1 MHERQLNTIHNR
13 SVKSLKKFTQIT
25 MMLLLVIAIITGCS
39 TGNETAKK
47 NENGAQTQKSDFP
60 VKIKDASGK
69 EITIDKKPG
78 KIVSLIPSNTEI
90 LFALGLEKEVAGVS
104 DFDNYPEAA
113 AKKTKI
119 GGMEFNVEKIVGLK
133 PDLVLAHESGMA
145 AAKDGLKQLEDAG
158 ITVFVVNDATNFED
172 TYDSI
177 DTIAEVTG
185 TESKGDKLVKSMKD
199 DLEDIQ
205 EKAETVKEKK
215 KVWVEISPSP
225 EIYTAGKGTFIDEML
240 QAINA
245 ENAAGSLDGWAKV
258 SEEQPVAYNP
268 DVVVTT
274 YGYYTEKPK
283 EQVMARQAWKDVTAV
298 KNKNIYDVHSDK
310 VTRPGPRLIEGVEEL
325 AQAIYP
331 EVFKK

>member
-1 MHERQLNTIHNR
+1 
-13 SVKSLKKFTQIT
+13 

-39 TGNETAKK
+39 TANETADQ
-47 NENGAQTQKSDFP
+47 NGKGSQTVQSDFP
-60 VKIKDASGK
+60 LKVKDASGK
-69 EITIDKKPG
+69 EVTIDEQPK

-90 LFALGLEKEVAGVS
+90 LFALGLEKEVVGVS

-145 AAKDGLKQLEDAG
+145 TAKDGLKQLEDAG
-158 ITVFVVNDATNFED
+158 IAVFVVKDATNFDD

-177 DTIAEVTG
+177 DTISEVTG
-185 TESKGDKLVKSMKD
+185 TESKGDEIIKGMKD
-199 DLEDIQ
+199 DLADIED
-205 EKAETVKEKK
+205 KAKTVKEKK
-215 KVWVEISPSP
+215 KVWVEVSPSP

-240 QAINA
+240 KAINA
-245 ENAAGSLDGWAKV
+245 ENAAGDLDGWAKV

-268 DVVVTT
+268 DVIVTT

-283 EQVMARQAWKDVTAV
+283 EQVIARKAWKDVSAV
-298 KNKNIYDVHSDK
+298 KNNNIYDVHSDK

-325 AQAIYP
+325 AKAIYP
-331 EVFKK
+331 DVFKK

>member
-1 MHERQLNTIHNR
+1 M
-13 SVKSLKKFTQIT
+13 KKFTQMT

-39 TGNETAKK
+39 TANETADQ
-47 NENGAQTQKSDFP
+47 NGKGSQKVQSDFP
-60 VKIKDASGK
+60 LKVKDASGK
-69 EITIDKKPG
+69 EVTIEERPE

-90 LFALGLEKEVAGVS
+90 LFALGLEKEVVGVS

-145 AAKDGLKQLEDAG
+145 TAKDGLKQLEDAG
-158 ITVFVVNDATNFED
+158 IAVFVVKDATNFDD

-177 DTIAEVTG
+177 DTISEVTG
-185 TESKGDKLVKSMKD
+185 TESKGDEIIKGMKD
-199 DLEDIQ
+199 DLADIED
-205 EKAETVKEKK
+205 KAKSVKEKK
-215 KVWVEISPSP
+215 KVWVEVSPSP

-240 QAINA
+240 KAINA
-245 ENAAGSLDGWAKV
+245 ENAAGDLDGWAKV

-268 DVVVTT
+268 DVIVTT

-283 EQVMARQAWKDVTAV
+283 EQVIARKAWKDVSAV
-298 KNKNIYDVHSDK
+298 KNNNIYDVHSDK

-325 AQAIYP
+325 AKAIYP
-331 EVFKK
+331 DVFKK